1 MTSRNYLF
9 NSIKENIR
17 RNFYLLILITLGFLA
32 VFPLQTIM
40 VLDRAKSNLPP
51 AEFAGTVELAG
62 TDAVQTAFLNCIGM
76 ENGIATIF
84 IGIVAVLLGVIGF
97 YYLYSGEKTDFY
109 HSLPLK
115 REELFVI
122 PFSSG
127 LFMFLVPY
135 LVSVGITYLI
145 GIGYHG
151 VSAQSGVQALA
162 AIGMNILFFLE
173 LYVFAILAILLT
185 GNLFTGI
192 LAFAGFMSYGWIV
205 YGAYFYMNN
214 MFFDTLAQFQ
224 EPRITKYLSPVLS
237 HVDAINSIAAETDD
251 VKGYIIYA
259 VILIVVILAADVCIY
274 KVRPSESFHKSIAF
288 QKIQPVI
295 KVCAV
300 LPISILISLFF
311 SAGMEHEFLWMCVSV
326 ILVSLIL
333 SCVFEFLF
341 TMDIRK
347 CIRPKVSNGI
357 ILAVLVVLL
366 AGYKTDILGVDEYL
380 PEKEEIETMSVYF
393 PSINEQ
399 MNYPMHYD
407 YGPNEQMKK
416 NQTKDFDAIY
426 EIARMGV
433 NYYQENENEN
443 NRVTPDYLRGET
455 VWDTA
460 DDGSGIMVSV
470 YVRYYLKNGR
480 IVNRAY
486 YLPESKEILELA
498 SDIYDNWDYK
508 KAMLPTSYVSEKDI
522 EYLYVSDFYNN
533 KLQLNGKEDVIDN
546 IYKTYKGELE
556 SMTFEQSCTER
567 ILGYLSVEEKIEE
580 NYNQTTEFPIYE
592 SFTKTRELLENAGRP
607 LEELTAEK
615 VLSITVGGVRDGG
628 EYVEEVITDKAE
640 LEKILPNLTYEI
652 GHYGLGNK
660 VGYDVNMSILF
671 EEKGTQT
678 QSSLFMMEGEAFN
691 SLLEKLNID

>member
-17 RNFYLLILITLGFLA
+17 RNFYLFILITLGFLV

-40 VLDRAKSNLPP
+40 ALDRAKANLPP
-51 AEFAGTVELAG
+51 AEFAETAELIG
-62 TDAVQTAFLNCIGM
+62 RNSVQTEFLNCIGM
-76 ENGIATIF
+76 ENGVAAIF
-84 IGIVAVLLGVIGF
+84 IGVIAVLLGVIGF

-135 LVSVGITYLI
+135 LFSVGITYLI

-151 VSAQSGVQALA
+151 VSAQSGAQALA

-192 LAFAGFMSYGWIV
+192 LAFAGFMSYGCIV

-214 MFFDTLAQFQ
+214 MFFDTLAQFR

-259 VILIVVILAADVCIY
+259 VILIVIALAADVCIY
-274 KVRPSESFHKSIAF
+274 KIRPSESFHKSIAF
-288 QKIQPVI
+288 QKLQPAI

-300 LPISILISLFF
+300 LPISVLISLFF
-311 SAGMEHEFLWMCVSV
+311 SEGMEHEFLWLCVSV

-347 CIRPKVSNGI
+347 CIRPKMSTGV
-357 ILAVLVVLL
+357 ILAVLAVTL
-366 AGYKTDILGVDEYL
+366 AGYKMDILGVDEYL

-399 MNYPMHYD
+399 MNYPVHYA
-407 YGPNEQMKK
+407 YGSDEQMKR

-426 EIARMGV
+426 EIARLGV
-433 NYYQENENEN
+433 NYYKENDKEN
-443 NRVTPDYLRGET
+443 NSVAPDFLRNET
-455 VWDTA
+455 VWALAEDS
-460 DDGSGIMVSV
+460 SGTMVSV
-470 YVRYYLKNGR
+470 YIRYYLKNGKT
-480 IVNRAY
+480 VNRAY
-486 YLPESKEILELA
+486 YLPESKEILALA

-533 KLQLNGKEDVIDN
+533 RLQLNGTEDVIDN

-556 SMTFEQSCTER
+556 SMTFEQSCTDR

-592 SFTKTRELLENAGRP
+592 SFTKTRELLENAGQP
-607 LEELTAEK
+607 LEELSAEK
-615 VLSITVGGVRDGG
+615 ILSITVGGVRDGG

-660 VGYDVNMSILF
+660 VGYDVNISILF

-678 QSSLFMMEGEAFN
+678 QSSLFMMEGEVFN

>member
-17 RNFYLLILITLGFLA
+17 RNFYLFILITLGFLV

-62 TDAVQTAFLNCIGM
+62 LDAVQTEFLNCIGM

-84 IGIVAVLLGVIGF
+84 IGVIAVLLGVIDF

-127 LFMFLVPY
+127 LFMFLAPY
-135 LVSVGITYLI
+135 LVSMGITYLI

-151 VSAQSGVQALA
+151 VSAQSSVQALA
-162 AIGMNILFFLE
+162 TIGMNILFFLE

-192 LAFAGFMSYGWIV
+192 LAFAGFMSYGWIA

-224 EPRITKYLSPVLS
+224 EPRITKYLSPIVS
-237 HVDAINSIAAETDD
+237 HVDAINSLAAETDD
-251 VKGYIIYA
+251 IKGYVIYA
-259 VILIVVILAADVCIY
+259 VILIVVVLAADVCIY

-288 QKIQPVI
+288 RKLQPVI

-300 LPISILISLFF
+300 LPISILIALFF
-311 SAGMEHEFLWMCVSV
+311 SAGMEHEFLWMCISV
-326 ILVSLIL
+326 ILVSFIL

-357 ILAVLVVLL
+357 ILAVLTVLL
-366 AGYKTDILGVDEYL
+366 AGYKMDILGVDKYL

-399 MNYPMHYD
+399 MNYPSRYA
-407 YGPNEQMKK
+407 YGFNEQMKR

-433 NYYQENENEN
+433 NYYQENNNRN
-443 NRVTPDYLRGET
+443 NRVAPDYLRGET
-455 VWDTA
+455 VWSTA
-460 DDGSGIMVSV
+460 EDSSGTMVSV
-470 YVRYYLKNGR
+470 YIRYHLKNGR
-480 IVNRAY
+480 TVTRAY
-486 YLPESKEILELA
+486 YLPESKEILDLA

-533 KLQLNGKEDVIDN
+533 RLQLNGKEDVINN

-567 ILGYLSVEEKIEE
+567 ILGYLCVEEKIEE

-592 SFTKTRELLENAGRP
+592 SFTKTRELLANAGRP
-607 LEELTAEK
+607 LEELSVEK

-640 LEKILPNLTYEI
+640 LEKILPKLTFEI

-660 VGYDVNMSILF
+660 VGYDLNMNILF
-671 EEKGTQT
+671 EEKGTQA
-678 QSSLFMMEGEAFN
+678 QSSLFLMEGEVFD

>member
-17 RNFYLLILITLGFLA
+17 RNFYLFILITLGFFA

-40 VLDRAKSNLPP
+40 ALDRAKAMIPLEDEIDPIKM
-51 AEFAGTVELAG
+51 E
-62 TDAVQTAFLNCIGM
+62 FLNCIGV
-76 ENGIATIF
+76 ENNLATIF
-84 IGIVAVLLGVIGF
+84 IGIVAVLLGVMGF

-122 PFSSG
+122 PFFSG
-127 LFMFLVPY
+127 FFMFLAPY
-135 LVSVGITYLI
+135 LFSVGITYLI

-151 VSAQSGVQALA
+151 VSAQSGVQTLA

-185 GNLFTGI
+185 GNLFTGV
-192 LAFAGFMSYGWIV
+192 LAFLGFMSYGWII
-205 YGAYFYMNN
+205 YGAYFYMNH

-224 EPRITKYLSPVLS
+224 EPAITKYLSPIVS
-237 HVDAINSIAAETDD
+237 HLGAIDLWAAEMGDIR
-251 VKGYIIYA
+251 GYVIYA
-259 VILIVVILAADVCIY
+259 LILIVVVLAADVCIY

-288 QKIQPVI
+288 QKLQPII

-300 LPISILISLFF
+300 LPISVLISLFF
-311 SAGMEHEFLWMCVSV
+311 SMGMEHEFLWLCVFV

-347 CIRPKVSNGI
+347 CIRPKVSTGV
-357 ILAVLVVLL
+357 ILATLAVIL
-366 AGYKTDILGVDEYL
+366 AGYKLDVLGVDAYL
-380 PEKEEIETMSVYF
+380 PEKEDVDTMSVYF
-393 PSINEQ
+393 TSINERA
-399 MNYPMHYD
+399 NYPMKYPM
-407 YGPNEQMKK
+407 GPDKQMEK

-426 EIARMGV
+426 ELAKIGV
-433 NYYQENENEN
+433 NYYKEHDKQSVDIPPTFLRAQSTWAPTEEDEN
-443 NRVTPDYLRGET
+443 V
-455 VWDTA
+455 
-460 DDGSGIMVSV
+460 MVSV
-470 YVRYYLKNGR
+470 YIRYHLKNGR
-480 IVNRAY
+480 TVNRAY
-486 YLPESKEILELA
+486 YLPESKEILALT

-508 KAMLPTSYVSEKDI
+508 KTMLPTSYVSEKDI
-522 EYLYVSDFYNN
+522 EYLYVQDIFD
-533 KLQLNGKEDVIDN
+533 KRLQVNATEDVIDN

-556 SMTFEQSCTER
+556 SMTLEQSSKDR

-592 SFTKTRELLENAGRP
+592 SFVKTRELLEEAGQP
-607 LEELTAEK
+607 LKELSSDEIR
-615 VLSITVGGVRDGG
+615 SITCGGTRSDG

-640 LEKILPNLTYEI
+640 IEKIIPSLTYEM
-652 GHYGLGNK
+652 GHYGLGSK
-660 VGYDVNMSILF
+660 VSYELGCTILF
-671 EEKGTQT
+671 EDGGTQM
-678 QSSLFMMEGEAFN
+678 QSDLYMMEGEVLN
-691 SLLEKLNID
+691 SLLKKLNID